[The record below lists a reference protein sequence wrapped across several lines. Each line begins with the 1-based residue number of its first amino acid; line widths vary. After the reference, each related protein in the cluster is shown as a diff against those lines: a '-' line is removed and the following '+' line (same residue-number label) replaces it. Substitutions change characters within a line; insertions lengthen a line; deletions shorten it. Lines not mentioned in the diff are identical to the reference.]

1 MNKEEIIT
9 DYKKAKNITDEYVLN
24 DDEMYFVE
32 QLVRVHEQQVK
43 NRFIFDVSN
52 QRELLITCYNYIQEN
67 DIDHNIPQRIERMV
81 DVYLKNKL

>member
-52 QRELLITCYNYIQEN
+52 QRELLITFYNYIQEN